1 MEKDHSY
8 FMKKAFEEAKYAF
21 FKNEVPVGC
30 VIVNNSDVISRSSN
44 MVELLN
50 DSTAHAELIAIT
62 SAQNSLNSKNLDNC
76 ILYTTLEPCLMCYG
90 AIYWSKINT
99 VVYGASDKK
108 RGFSRHS
115 IDLDRKINLI
125 NGFMEKESKEP
136 VSYTHLTLPTIYSV

>member
-1 MEKDHSY
+1 
-8 FMKKAFEEAKYAF
+8 MKKAFEEAKYAF

-30 VIVNNSDVISRSSN
+30 VIVNNNDVISRSSN

-108 RGFSRHS
+108 RGFSIHS
-115 IDLDRKINLI
+115 IDLDRKINII
-125 NGFMEKESKEP
+125 NGFMEKESKELLD
-136 VSYTHLTLPTIYSV
+136 SFFKKIRG

>member
-1 MEKDHSY
+1 
-8 FMKKAFEEAKYAF
+8 MKKAFEEAKYAF

-30 VIVNNSDVISRSSN
+30 VIVNNNDVISRSSN

-115 IDLDRKINLI
+115 INLDRKINII
-125 NGFMEKESKEP
+125 NGFMEKESKE
-136 VSYTHLTLPTIYSV
+136 LLDRFFKKIRG

>member
-1 MEKDHSY
+1 
-8 FMKKAFEEAKYAF
+8 MKKAFEEAKYAF

-30 VIVNNSDVISRSSN
+30 IIVNNNDIISRSSN

-99 VVYGASDKK
+99 IVYAASDKK
-108 RGFSRHS
+108 RGFSRYS
-115 IDLDRKINLI
+115 VEMDRKINII
-125 NGFMEKESKEP
+125 NGFMEKESKELLD
-136 VSYTHLTLPTIYSV
+136 SFFKKIRG

>member
-1 MEKDHSY
+1 
-8 FMKKAFEEAKYAF
+8 MKKAFEEAKYAF

-30 VIVNNSDVISRSSN
+30 VIVNNNDIISRSSN

-115 IDLDRKINLI
+115 INLDRKINII
-125 NGFMEKESKEP
+125 NGFMEKESKELLDSFLRKLE
-136 VSYTHLTLPTIYSV
+136 VSIS

>member
-1 MEKDHSY
+1 
-8 FMKKAFEEAKYAF
+8 MKKAFEEAKYAF

-30 VIVNNSDVISRSSN
+30 VIVNNNDVISRSSN

-62 SAQNSLNSKNLDNC
+62 SAQNSLNTKNLDNC

-115 IDLDRKINLI
+115 IDLDRKINII
-125 NGFMEKESKEP
+125 NGFMEKESKE
-136 VSYTHLTLPTIYSV
+136 LLDRFFKKIRG

>member
-1 MEKDHSY
+1 
-8 FMKKAFEEAKYAF
+8 MKKAFEEAKYAF

-30 VIVNNSDVISRSSN
+30 VIVNNNDIISRSSN

-62 SAQNSLNSKNLDNC
+62 SAQNSLNTKNLDNC

-115 IDLDRKINLI
+115 IDLDRKINII
-125 NGFMEKESKEP
+125 NGFMEKESKE
-136 VSYTHLTLPTIYSV
+136 LLDRFFKKIRG

>member
-1 MEKDHSY
+1 MEKDHNY

-21 FKNEVPVGC
+21 YKNEVPVGC
-30 VIVNNSDVISRSSN
+30 VIVNNNDIISRSSN

-115 IDLDRKINLI
+115 INLDRKINII
-125 NGFMEKESKEP
+125 NGFMEKESKELLD
-136 VSYTHLTLPTIYSV
+136 SFFKKIRG

>member
-1 MEKDHSY
+1 
-8 FMKKAFEEAKYAF
+8 MKKAFEEAKYAF

-30 VIVNNSDVISRSSN
+30 VIVNNNDIISRSSN
-44 MVELLN
+44 MIELLN

-115 IDLDRKINLI
+115 IDLDRKINII
-125 NGFMEKESKEP
+125 NGFMEKESKELLD
-136 VSYTHLTLPTIYSV
+136 SFFKKIRG

>member
-8 FMKKAFEEAKYAF
+8 FMKKAFEEAEYAF

-30 VIVNNSDVISRSSN
+30 VIVNNNDIISRSSN

-76 ILYTTLEPCLMCYG
+76 ILYTTLEPCIMCYG
-90 AIYWSKINT
+90 AIYWSKIKT
-99 VVYGASDKK
+99 VVYATSDKK

-115 IDLDRKINLI
+115 IETDRKINI
-125 NGFMEKESKEP
+125 ISGYMEKESKELLD
-136 VSYTHLTLPTIYSV
+136 SFFKKIRG

>member
-1 MEKDHSY
+1 
-8 FMKKAFEEAKYAF
+8 MKKAFEEAKYAF

-30 VIVNNSDVISRSSN
+30 VIVNNNDVISRSSN

-99 VVYGASDKK
+99 IVYGASDKK

-115 IDLDRKINLI
+115 IDLDRKINII
-125 NGFMEKESKEP
+125 NGFMEKESKE
-136 VSYTHLTLPTIYSV
+136 LLDRFFKKIRG

>member
-1 MEKDHSY
+1 
-8 FMKKAFEEAKYAF
+8 MKKAFEEAKYAF

-30 VIVNNSDVISRSSN
+30 VIVNNNDVISRSSN

-99 VVYGASDKK
+99 VVYAASDKK

-115 IDLDRKINLI
+115 IDLDRKINII
-125 NGFMEKESKEP
+125 NGFMEKESKE
-136 VSYTHLTLPTIYSV
+136 LLDRFFKKIRG